1 MITTSQQ
8 TKHKKHSKIPSIIAA
23 VICLIFALWSILWF
37 WSAVLTVRPEKV
49 ITQWEEKK
57 ENIEPE
63 LAQTMI
69 TRLKQS
75 IAINPIDANSYL
87 LMAKYYQLLEHS
99 EKEANT
105 EANIEANIEENKN
118 TSPYNTLAEQ
128 AYINAIKHQPS
139 WDYAWAE
146 LAQFYS
152 NQQTLNEAKL
162 KTALSNAMLLGPYE
176 NKSQLILI
184 PLIFKHWPL
193 IANNKKDQRQA
204 IELINHAFKYANAQL
219 ILNSAKKHQK
229 LTILAPLLTKQWHK
243 NVAIKFL
250 KETDN
255 DK

>member
-57 ENIEPE
+57 ENIDPE

-99 EKEANT
+99 DKEANT
-105 EANIEANIEENKN
+105 EANIEENKN

-152 NQQTLNEAKL
+152 NQQTLNETKL
-162 KTALSNAMLLGPYE
+162 KTALSNAMLLGPFE
-176 NKSQLILI
+176 QKSQPILI
-184 PLIFKHWPL
+184 PLIFKHWSI
-193 IANNKKDQRQA
+193 IANNKEDMAQA
-204 IELINHAFKYANAQL
+204 TKIIKLALKFSNSL
-219 ILNSAKKHQK
+219 LTLNSAKTYQK
-229 LTILAPLLTKQWHK
+229 LAEITPLLTKQWHK
-243 NVAIKFL
+243 NFAKKYL
-250 KETDN
+250 KEIAN